1 VNFIE
6 YIAGVKKMFFQIFKR
21 RVGDYLVS
29 VIIPNYNNEKYLE
42 ECIQSVLNQ
51 TYKNIEVLIIDDAST
66 DNSIEVIQKYIKL
79 SPSIRLIRNSE
90 NLGVSKNRHKAIM
103 KAKGKYITTLD
114 SDDYYIDTEKIEKEL
129 DIILVNGE
137 ESIAFSNIVI
147 VDNHGVKKF
156 PNAKNNIKEGDIFEP
171 VLTRSCMI
179 PRDFLCTKKQYLAVG
194 GFDKDIPIYEDWDL
208 KIRLSKE
215 NKFCYS
221 GVDGVAYRRHGT
233 GLSSVKSSEHVKWLK
248 YIFEKND
255 RLIPSSKR
263 REVKELFDNFLFSTF

>member
-1 VNFIE
+1 
-6 YIAGVKKMFFQIFKR
+6 
-21 RVGDYLVS
+21 
-29 VIIPNYNNEKYLE
+29 
-42 ECIQSVLNQ
+42 
-51 TYKNIEVLIIDDAST
+51 
-66 DNSIEVIQKYIKL
+66 
-79 SPSIRLIRNSE
+79 
-90 NLGVSKNRHKAIM
+90 
-103 KAKGKYITTLD
+103 
-114 SDDYYIDTEKIEKEL
+114 
-129 DIILVNGE
+129 
-137 ESIAFSNIVI
+137 
-147 VDNHGVKKF
+147 
-156 PNAKNNIKEGDIFEP
+156 
-171 VLTRSCMI
+171 MI